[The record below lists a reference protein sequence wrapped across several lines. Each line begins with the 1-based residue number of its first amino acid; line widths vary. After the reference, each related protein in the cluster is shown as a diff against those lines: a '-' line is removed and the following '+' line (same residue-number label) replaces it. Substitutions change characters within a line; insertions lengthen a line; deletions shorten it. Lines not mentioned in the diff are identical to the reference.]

1 MQMMSI
7 TCKSQINSISQ
18 FIIETFHSEQCK
30 TEFCSSL
37 CIKDELGE
45 EGDKKGAWTSFFA
58 RAPMASDKCLD
69 ACYAGCLKKDFDEDD

>member
-1 MQMMSI
+1 M
-7 TCKSQINSISQ
+7 TK
-18 FIIETFHSEQCK
+18 TFHSEQCK

-45 EGDKKGAWTSFFA
+45 EGDISDISDFTKFCDKKGAWTSFFA